1 MGVACVALRISLRR
15 GRYVGNIQWDSMR
28 KGPTAWVNL
37 YGAGVL
43 VLGDTINYRDGEK
56 LKETVCPTR
65 GPWFGNFMRGSKLWM
80 GVINKQDFGVSSE
93 MVKDLLEVWEVE
105 CGREGLIRRRM
116 IYPLDAAV
124 VVGFCGGL
132 WGE

>member
-1 MGVACVALRISLRR
+1 
-15 GRYVGNIQWDSMR
+15 
-28 KGPTAWVNL
+28 
-37 YGAGVL
+37 
-43 VLGDTINYRDGEK
+43 
-56 LKETVCPTR
+56 
-65 GPWFGNFMRGSKLWM
+65 
-80 GVINKQDFGVSSE
+80 